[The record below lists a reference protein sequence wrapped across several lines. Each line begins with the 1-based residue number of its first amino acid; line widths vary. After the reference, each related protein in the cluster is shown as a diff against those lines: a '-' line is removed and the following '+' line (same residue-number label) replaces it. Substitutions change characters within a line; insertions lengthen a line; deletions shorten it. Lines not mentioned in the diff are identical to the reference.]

1 MDKTVVEQKIYKYK
15 QGEESKTN
23 TWTIGELKNAV
34 VNSESINN
42 YYKRSSS
49 IDIITDT
56 SPQKISREKW
66 RKCKNY
72 KYYDYEIY
80 ASNRGRIRV
89 EVDTKTIKIC
99 ELYEEISKST
109 KKEEYKEQLTKPLFN
124 ILVKNQEKHI
134 GYLLA
139 KIPDDI
145 KRNANHE
152 YFGPYV
158 YQMVADAWLED
169 YIYDETEGHI
179 HHITNDGYDNRP
191 ENLIL
196 VSATEHEKIH
206 SCNYGKEDNEYKPG
220 KYDKK

>member
-1 MDKTVVEQKIYKYK
+1 MNKTVIKQTIAKERIWTVE
-15 QGEESKTN
+15 
-23 TWTIGELKNAV
+23 ELRKSV

-42 YYKRSSS
+42 YYC
-49 IDIITDT
+49 TDKHKSAWLFADT
-56 SPQKISREKW
+56 EKSELDNELW
-66 RKCKNY
+66 RKCKSY

-80 ASNRGRIRV
+80 ASNHGRIRV

-99 ELYEEISKST
+99 ELYEEISKNP

-124 ILVKNQEKHI
+124 ALIKNQENHI
-134 GYLLA
+134 GYLIA
-139 KIPDDI
+139 KIPDAI
-145 KRNANHE
+145 KKNVRHE

-158 YQMVADAWLED
+158 YQMVADAWLEG
-169 YIYDETEGHI
+169 YTYNPKTNKQI

-206 SCNYGKEDNEYKPG
+206 SGNYGKEDNEYEPG

>member
-1 MDKTVVEQKIYKYK
+1 MDKTVVEQKIYKYE
-15 QGEESKTN
+15 QGDEPKTN

-42 YYKRSSS
+42 YYKRTSS

-56 SPQKISREKW
+56 SPKKISGEKW

-72 KYYDYEIY
+72 TYNGYEIY

-99 ELYEEISKST
+99 ELYEEISKNP

-124 ILVKNQEKHI
+124 VLIKNQENHI
-134 GYLLA
+134 GYLIA
-139 KIPDDI
+139 KIPDTI
-145 KRNANHE
+145 KKNVRHE

-169 YIYDETEGHI
+169 YIYDETEGQI

-196 VSATEHEKIH
+196 VSATEHKKIH
-206 SCNYGKEDNEYKPG
+206 SGNYGKEDNEYEPSFTTC
-220 KYDKK
+220 

>member
-1 MDKTVVEQKIYKYK
+1 MDKTVVEQKIYKYE
-15 QGEESKTN
+15 QGDEPKTN

-42 YYKRSSS
+42 YYKRSSG

-56 SPQKISREKW
+56 SPEKISEEKW
-66 RKCKNY
+66 RKCETY

-80 ASNRGRIRV
+80 ASNRGRIKV
-89 EVDTKTIKIC
+89 NGKIC
-99 ELYEEISKST
+99 TLYEEISKNP

-124 ILVKNQEKHI
+124 VLIKNQENHI

-139 KIPDDI
+139 KIPDAI
-145 KRNANHE
+145 KKNVRHE

-158 YQMVADAWLED
+158 YQMVADAWLKG
-169 YIYDETEGHI
+169 YTYNPYNKTNKQI

-196 VSATEHEKIH
+196 VSATEHKKIH
-206 SCNYGKEDNEYKPG
+206 SGNYGKEDNEYEPG

>member
-1 MDKTVVEQKIYKYK
+1 MNKTVVEQKIYKY
-15 QGEESKTN
+15 ERN
-23 TWTIGELKNAV
+23 TWMIEELQNRV

-42 YYKRSSS
+42 YYKTFPGAF
-49 IDIITDT
+49 DVVADMN
-56 SPQKISREKW
+56 PEELPGEKW
-66 RKCKNY
+66 EKCKHY

-80 ASNRGRIRV
+80 ASNRGRICV
-89 EVDTKTIKIC
+89 EVDGEKIIC
-99 ELYEEISKST
+99 VLYEEISKNP
-109 KKEEYKEQLTKPLFN
+109 KNEEYKKRLTKSLFN
-124 ILVKNQEKHI
+124 ILIKNKENHI

-139 KIPDDI
+139 KIPDAI
-145 KRNANHE
+145 KRNVHHE

-196 VSATEHEKIH
+196 VSATEHKKIH
-206 SCNYGKEDNEYKPG
+206 SGNYGKEDNEYKPG